1 MTDRNHQDRTITNT
15 GQGYANLP
23 KTPGTS
29 SNQGPTSDTL
39 SQETRSPQQ
48 DNNHAHNDHAH
59 HNHSGHTGHPANH
72 DPRHGDP
79 SGRQDHSHHHGDQA
93 DTDHASMSPADS
105 GHHHTGHHH
114 AGHDHS
120 GHADLFRRK
129 FWVSLVLALPIFVL
143 SPMMGISLPFQVT
156 FPGSDWL
163 VLLLATLLFLYGGQP
178 FLSMAKDELKAKA
191 PGMMTLIAMGI
202 SVAYVYS
209 VYAFIVNLRA
219 GHQSHV
225 MDFFWELASLIV
237 IMLLGHWIEMKAVS
251 NAANALRALAA
262 LLPDQVTRV
271 SASGTET
278 LALSQVQVGDILR
291 VKPGDKIPA
300 DGTIIKG
307 QTLVDESAV
316 TGESRAVAKSQG
328 DLVIGGAI
336 NQSHSFDMKVSGTGE
351 SGYIAKMIALVQE
364 AQNAKSNLEL
374 MSDRVAKWLFYAA
387 VTVAILAF
395 IIWLVVSDLPHA
407 LEVAVTVLIIACPHA
422 LGLAIP
428 LVVSRTTSI
437 AAQNGL
443 LIKNRIALEKAHDLD
458 KVVLD
463 KTGTLTQGQFTVTGV
478 EVLGDLSREDL
489 LKYDGAL
496 EANSSH
502 PLAQSMMAYLRQEGI
517 TPYEA
522 SQTQVIKG
530 KGLEGQ
536 VEGRRV
542 QVLSLKASQD
552 AGYQVDTGIYQ
563 AYLDQANTIS
573 FVIVDGHMQ
582 GMIALGDQLKP
593 ESKAFIAGLK
603 AQGIEPVMLTGDNQE
618 AATKVAQTLGI
629 DHYAGQMLPED
640 KAQKVKDWTASGQ
653 EVAMVG
659 DGINDAPSLA
669 AASVGIAIGAGTDV
683 AIESA
688 DLILTQSNPMDILHY
703 LKLAKVTRRKMLQN
717 LWWGA
722 GYNILAIPLAAG
734 ILAPWGLV
742 LTPALGAIIMSLST
756 LIVAVN
762 AMTIGLKK

>member
-1 MTDRNHQDRTITNT
+1 MMTDRNHQDHTITNT
-15 GQGYANLP
+15 DQGYANLP

-29 SNQGPTSDTL
+29 PNQGPTSDTL

-48 DNNHAHNDHAH
+48 DNNHSH
-59 HNHSGHTGHPANH
+59 HNHSHDDTSIRTGNSASN
-72 DPRHGDP
+72 DPRHGDT
-79 SGRQDHSHHHGDQA
+79 SGCQDHSHHHGDQA
-93 DTDHASMSPADS
+93 DTDHASMSHADI

-143 SPMMGISLPFQVT
+143 SPMMGLSLPFQVT

-202 SVAYVYS
+202 SVAYIYS

-219 GHQSHV
+219 GHQNHV

-271 SASGTET
+271 TASGTET

-328 DLVIGGAI
+328 DPVIGGAI

-351 SGYIAKMIALVQE
+351 SGYIAKMITLVQE

-443 LIKNRIALEKAHDLD
+443 LIKNRIALEKAMPWIRLY
-458 KVVLD
+458 LI
-463 KTGTLTQGQFTVTGV
+463 
-478 EVLGDLSREDL
+478 RR
-489 LKYDGAL
+489 AL
-496 EANSSH
+496 
-502 PLAQSMMAYLRQEGI
+502 
-517 TPYEA
+517 
-522 SQTQVIKG
+522 
-530 KGLEGQ
+530 
-536 VEGRRV
+536 
-542 QVLSLKASQD
+542 
-552 AGYQVDTGIYQ
+552 
-563 AYLDQANTIS
+563 
-573 FVIVDGHMQ
+573 
-582 GMIALGDQLKP
+582 
-593 ESKAFIAGLK
+593 
-603 AQGIEPVMLTGDNQE
+603 
-618 AATKVAQTLGI
+618 
-629 DHYAGQMLPED
+629 
-640 KAQKVKDWTASGQ
+640 
-653 EVAMVG
+653 
-659 DGINDAPSLA
+659 
-669 AASVGIAIGAGTDV
+669 
-683 AIESA
+683 
-688 DLILTQSNPMDILHY
+688 
-703 LKLAKVTRRKMLQN
+703 
-717 LWWGA
+717 
-722 GYNILAIPLAAG
+722 
-734 ILAPWGLV
+734 
-742 LTPALGAIIMSLST
+742 
-756 LIVAVN
+756 
-762 AMTIGLKK
+762 